1 MGQIAD
7 NGEGV
12 MNRDSQRWE
21 DTISYNLPSLMRGLY
36 SRVARKLRIDPSYVS
51 RVARGE
57 RISTAISQA
66 LQAELRRVALL
77 TNGKARGQANG
88 NGRSAGKAKRK
99 AAG

>member
-1 MGQIAD
+1 
-7 NGEGV
+7 

-21 DTISYNLPSLMRGLY
+21 DPISYDLPSLMRGLY

-57 RISTAISQA
+57 RTSTAISQA

-77 TNGKARGQANG
+77 TNGKARRQANG
-88 NGRSAGKAKRK
+88 SGRAAGKAKRR